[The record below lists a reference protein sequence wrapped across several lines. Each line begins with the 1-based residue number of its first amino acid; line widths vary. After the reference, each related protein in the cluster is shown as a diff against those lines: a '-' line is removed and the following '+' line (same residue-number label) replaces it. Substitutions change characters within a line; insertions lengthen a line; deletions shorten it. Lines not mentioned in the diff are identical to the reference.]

1 MEDEGV
7 REGDFGNPVLGGDD
21 GLPCVDPVSYGLVRP
36 RHLFHLLFVGFSQVF
51 GRFSSVYSVNLL
63 SYGLTLCFLR
73 TFSCG
78 IRGRVE
84 ESLCPY
90 EQKGVDLV
98 I

>member
-51 GRFSSVYSVNLL
+51 G
-63 SYGLTLCFLR
+63 CF
-73 TFSCG
+73 
-78 IRGRVE
+78 
-84 ESLCPY
+84 
-90 EQKGVDLV
+90 
-98 I
+98 